1 MSFKYLFILFSV
13 FTLISCETPEE
24 CLRNAIKETHTELG
38 MKLAAIE
45 CVEKHPEL
53 REK

>member
-1 MSFKYLFILFSV
+1 MSFKYLLILFSV
-13 FTLISCETPEE
+13 FTLISFETPEE
-24 CLRNAIKETHTELG
+24 CLRKAIKESHTEFG

-45 CVEKHPEL
+45 CFEKHPEL